1 MINIA
6 IEMITS
12 INIEKDHLQM
22 KIRIIKNKSNTINYS
37 VKNQNNKMSKFCK
50 KMKKNKKIF
59 LKY

>member
-22 KIRIIKNKSNTINYS
+22 KIRIIKNKLNTINYS
-37 VKNQNNKMSKFCK
+37 VKNQNNKMFKLSK
-50 KMKKNKKIF
+50 KMKKNKKISQ
-59 LKY
+59 KY

>member
-37 VKNQNNKMSKFCK
+37 VKNQNNKMFKLCK
-50 KMKKNKKIF
+50 KMKKNKKISQ
-59 LKY
+59 KY

>member
-37 VKNQNNKMSKFCK
+37 VKNQNNKISKFCK